1 VLRVP
6 GFWIDGFEWRAV
18 RTKQNT
24 LAQLD
29 ALLHQ
34 KMDDIQDE
42 FRPVSWYWGNW
53 FEDRVVLRAARG
65 DFALP
70 PKVEVTP
77 TVE

>member
-1 VLRVP
+1 
-6 GFWIDGFEWRAV
+6 
-18 RTKQNT
+18 
-24 LAQLD
+24 
-29 ALLHQ
+29 
-34 KMDDIQDE
+34 MDDIQDE